1 MVKKKENVI
10 GKKKKFDRDKVV
22 DKLVYFAQKF
32 SQQLYMRTLRDAF
45 VVIMPIFT
53 VAGIA
58 IMINQVIFPF
68 FAKGEALAN
77 LQIWGQLVTNGTLNI
92 GGLAVSVTIGY
103 ILARN
108 RGFDDP
114 IASSIVSLAGFI
126 ISMPLINQ
134 VIPDGA
140 TEAVDVGGVVI
151 IKNLGANGMF
161 SAIIIGI
168 ISVEIFI
175 KLSKIEKLK
184 INLGDSVPPYVA
196 KSFNSLIPFTISI
209 SLVALVGAL
218 LIIFFKTDITSLII
232 ELIQKPLQKVNT
244 SLFGVLLI
252 YGFGNLFFWVGIHPF
267 VNSTILN
274 PPMLVNMSENMEAF
288 ASGHEAPHI
297 LTNTFR
303 DTFGQFGGVG
313 NTIGLIIAIL
323 LFSKIVS
330 NRKIAWLSL
339 GPSLFNINE
348 PMIFGY
354 PIVFNLSMLIPFY
367 LNPLISISIAYFFT
381 SIGWM
386 GKTVVMIPWNLPPI
400 ISAYLATA
408 GDWRAAVIHFFILIL
423 NVLLYLPF
431 MKLNEKILKRT
442 GELNE
447 QIS

>member
-1 MVKKKENVI
+1 MMKKDENPAVKKSS
-10 GKKKKFDRDKVV
+10 FDRDKLV
-22 DKLVYFAQKF
+22 DKLVIFAQKF

-58 IMINQVIFPF
+58 IMINQVVFPF
-68 FAKGEALAN
+68 FAKGETLEN

-134 VIPDGA
+134 IIPDGA
-140 TEAVDVGGVVI
+140 TNPVAVSGIVV

-168 ISVEIFI
+168 FSVEVFI
-175 KLSKIEKLK
+175 KLSNIKRLK
-184 INLGDSVPPYVA
+184 INMGDSVPPYVA
-196 KSFNSLIPFTISI
+196 KSFNSLIPFTIAI
-209 SLVALVGAL
+209 SFVALIGTL
-218 LIIFFKTDITSLII
+218 LLIFFKTDITSLII
-232 ELIQKPLQKVNT
+232 EIIQKPLQKINT
-244 SLFGVLLI
+244 NLFGVLLI
-252 YGFGNLFFWVGIHPF
+252 YGIGNLFFWVGIHPF

-288 ASGHEAPHI
+288 AAGHEAPHI

-323 LFSKIVS
+323 VFSKIVS
-330 NRKIAWLSL
+330 SRKIAWLSL

-386 GKTVVMIPWNLPPI
+386 ARTVVMVPWNLPPV
-400 ISAYLATA
+400 ISAYLATG
-408 GDWRAAVIHFFILIL
+408 GDWRAAVIHFLILVL

-431 MKLNEKILKRT
+431 MKLNEKIMKRT
-442 GELNE
+442 EAQNGQVN
-447 QIS
+447 